1 MLLNSKRHID
11 RRGKSWWPETSI
23 FKVPTPYIN
32 SMLIALLIH
41 GFVFVETWLLK
52 VFGTNFVQE

>member
-23 FKVPTPYIN
+23 FKAPTPYIN

-41 GFVFVETWLLK
+41 GFVFVET
-52 VFGTNFVQE
+52 